1 MAKMK
6 GAQILIECLKREKV
20 DVLFGYPGG
29 ANLPIYDAL
38 YDSSLKHVLVR
49 HEQGAAHMADGYAR
63 ATGKVGVCLA
73 TSGPGATN
81 LVTGIATAFMD
92 SIPMVAITGQVR
104 TYLIGNDAFQ
114 EADVCGITRPIT
126 KHNFLVKDPTQ
137 LARTIREAFYIA
149 GTGKPGPV
157 LVDIPVDISQAEVEF
172 VWPEKVELRGY
183 KPHRFYDGHP
193 VQLGKALDL
202 ILSAKRPVIYV
213 GGGAVMSNAT
223 AEVREFATLTGAP
236 VTTTCMALGIFPES
250 DPQSLRMLGMH
261 GAASTNYAVQY
272 CDLLINVG
280 ARFDDRVTGTVATFS
295 PKSKKIHIDI
305 DPASINKSIVVDV
318 PIIGDV
324 KRVLTELNK
333 ALEQEKK
340 RPDLSEWWDQIREWQ
355 KKHPLTYQPSRDG
368 AKLKPQYVLEVLSDL
383 TQGKCLM
390 TTDVGQHQMWACQFY
405 RWNQPRTYITSGGLG
420 TMGYGLPAAIGAQ
433 FGRPDERVIC
443 LSGDGSFVMNIQ
455 ELATAVDHKLPIKTI
470 ILNNANLG
478 MVRQWQEMFY
488 KRRFSYSGI
497 RPPDFAKVAEGFGAR
512 GVRITKAEEVRPT
525 LEKILK
531 DDDCWV
537 VDAICDEDEKVFPI
551 IPPGKAIDEMI
562 MDMA

>member
-6 GAQILIECLKREKV
+6 GAQILVECLKREGV
-20 DVLFGYPGG
+20 EYVFGYPGG

-38 YDSSLKHVLVR
+38 YDSDLKHILVR

-63 ATGKVGVCLA
+63 ATGKVGVCMA

-92 SIPMVAITGQVR
+92 SIPIVCITGQVR

-126 KHNFLVKDPTQ
+126 KHNYLVKDVHQ

-149 GTGKPGPV
+149 ATGKPGPV
-157 LVDIPVDISQAEVEF
+157 LVDVPVDISQAEIEF
-172 VWPEKVELRGY
+172 VWPEKIDIRGY
-183 KPHRFYDGHP
+183 KPKRFEEGHKG
-193 VQLGKALDL
+193 QIDKAAKL
-202 ILSAKRPVIYV
+202 IVEAKKPVIYV
-213 GGGAVMSNAT
+213 GGGAVMSGAIN
-223 AEVREFATLTGAP
+223 EVRELVDLVNAP
-236 VTTTCMALGIFPES
+236 VTTTCMALGIYPE
-250 DPQSLRMLGMH
+250 DKPNSLRMLGMH

-272 CDLLINVG
+272 CDLLVNVG
-280 ARFDDRVTGTVATFS
+280 ARFDDRVTGKVETFS
-295 PKSKKIHIDI
+295 PNSKKIHIDI
-305 DPASINKSIVVDV
+305 DPASIGKSVQVDV
-318 PIIGDV
+318 PIVGDV
-324 KRVLTELNK
+324 KKVLKELIQEIK
-333 ALEQEKK
+333 ALNRK
-340 RPDLSEWWDQIREWQ
+340 PDYNGWWDQIREWQ
-355 KKHPLTYQPSRDG
+355 KKHPLTYTMRKGD
-368 AKLKPQYVLEVLSDL
+368 KLKPQYVLEVLSDL
-383 TQGKCLM
+383 TKGDCLM

-405 RWNQPRTYITSGGLG
+405 RWTRPRTYITSGGLG

-433 FGRPDERVIC
+433 FGHPKERVIC

-470 ILNNANLG
+470 IINNAYLG

-488 KRRFSYSGI
+488 KKRFSYSGI

-512 GVRITKAEEVRPT
+512 GVTITKAEEVRPT

-531 DDDCWV
+531 DDECWV
-537 VDAICDEDEKVFPI
+537 VDCICDEEEKVFPI

-562 MDMA
+562 LDMA

>member
-6 GAQILIECLKREKV
+6 GAEILVECLKREGV

-38 YDSSLKHVLVR
+38 YDSGLKHILVR

-104 TYLIGNDAFQ
+104 SFLIGNDAFQ

-126 KHNFLVKDPTQ
+126 KHNTLVKNVND
-137 LARTIREAFYIA
+137 LARVIREAFYIA

-157 LVDIPVDISQAEVEF
+157 LVDIPVDISQAETEF
-172 VWPEKVELRGY
+172 IWPEKVEIRGY
-183 KPHRFYDGHP
+183 KPQRFMEGHRGQID
-193 VQLGKALDL
+193 KAAHMLLD
-202 ILSAKRPVIYV
+202 AKKPVIYV
-213 GGGAVMSNAT
+213 GGGAVMSQA
-223 AEVREFATLTGAP
+223 ADEIRELVDLLGAP
-236 VTTTCMALGIFPES
+236 VTTTCMALGIYPE
-250 DPQSLRMLGMH
+250 DKPNSLRMLGMH

-272 CDLLINVG
+272 CDLLVNIG
-280 ARFDDRVTGTVATFS
+280 ARFDDRVTGKVETFS

-305 DPASINKSIVVDV
+305 DPASIGKSVAVDV
-318 PIIGDV
+318 PIVGDV
-324 KRVLTELNK
+324 KRVVKELIK
-333 ALEQEKK
+333 EIKVLGKK
-340 RPDLSEWWDQIREWQ
+340 PDYAEWWEQIREWQ
-355 KKHPLTYQPSRDG
+355 KKHPLTYQMKKGD
-368 AKLKPQYVLEVLSDL
+368 KLKPQYVLEVLSDL
-383 TQGKCLM
+383 TKGDMLM

-405 RWNQPRTYITSGGLG
+405 RWTRPRTYITSGGLG

-433 FGRPDERVIC
+433 FGKPKERVIC

-470 ILNNANLG
+470 ILNNSYLG

-488 KRRFSYSGI
+488 KKRFSYSGI
-497 RPPDFAKVAEGFGAR
+497 RPPDFAKVAEGFGAK
-512 GVRITKAEEVRPT
+512 GITITKPEEVKPT
-525 LEKILK
+525 LERILNDK
-531 DDDCWV
+531 ECWV
-537 VDAICDEDEKVFPI
+537 VDCICDEEEKVFPI

>member
-1 MAKMK
+1 MK
-6 GAQILIECLKREKV
+6 GAQILVECLKREGV

-38 YDSSLKHVLVR
+38 YDAPLKHILVR

-81 LVTGIATAFMD
+81 LVTGIATANMD

-114 EADVCGITRPIT
+114 EADICGITRPIT
-126 KHNFLVKDPTQ
+126 KHNFLVKDVHE

-157 LVDIPVDISQAEVEF
+157 LVDIPVDISQAEIEF
-172 VWPEKVELRGY
+172 VWPEKLELRGY
-183 KPHRFYDGHP
+183 KPQRFYDGHP
-193 VQLGKALDL
+193 LQLDKALEL
-202 ILSAKRPVIYV
+202 IHDAQRPVIYV
-213 GGGAVMSNAT
+213 GGGAVMSQAWD
-223 AEVREFATLTGAP
+223 EVREFVKLTGFP
-236 VTTTCMALGIFPES
+236 VTTTCMALGIYPES

-272 CDLLINVG
+272 CDLLINIG

-305 DPASINKSIVVDV
+305 DPASINKSVKVDV

-333 ALEQEKK
+333 ALRAEKK
-340 RPDLSEWWDQIREWQ
+340 KSSIDDWWTQIREWQ
-355 KKHPLTYQPSRDG
+355 QKHPLTYQPQNG
-368 AKLKPQYVLEVLSDL
+368 AGKLKPQHVLEVLSEL
-383 TQGKCLM
+383 TKGDCLM

-405 RWNQPRTYITSGGLG
+405 RWNRPRTYITSGGLG

-433 FGRPDERVIC
+433 FGCPNERVIC

-455 ELATAVDHKLPIKTI
+455 ELATAVDHKLPIKSI
-470 ILNNANLG
+470 IINNAYLG
-478 MVRQWQEMFY
+478 MVRQWQELFY

-512 GVRITKAEEVRPT
+512 GVQISKAEEVRPT
-525 LEKILK
+525 LERILK
-531 DDDCWV
+531 DDECWV
-537 VDAICDEDEKVFPI
+537 VDCICDEEEKVFPI

-562 MDMA
+562 LDMA

>member
-6 GAQILIECLKREKV
+6 GAEILVECLKREGV

-38 YDSSLKHVLVR
+38 YDSGLKHILVR

-92 SIPMVAITGQVR
+92 SIPMVVLTGQVR
-104 TYLIGNDAFQ
+104 SYLIGNDAFQ

-126 KHNFLVKDPTQ
+126 KHNTLVKNVND
-137 LARTIREAFYIA
+137 LARVVREAFYIA

-157 LVDIPVDISQAEVEF
+157 LVDIPVDIAQAETEF
-172 VWPEKVELRGY
+172 VWPEKIEIRGY
-183 KPHRFYDGHP
+183 KPQRFMEGHKG
-193 VQLGKALDL
+193 QIDKAAHMLLD
-202 ILSAKRPVIYV
+202 AKKPVIYV
-213 GGGAVMSNAT
+213 GGGAVMSQA
-223 AEVREFATLTGAP
+223 ADEIRELVDLVGAP
-236 VTTTCMALGIFPES
+236 VTTTCMALGIYPE
-250 DPQSLRMLGMH
+250 DKPNSLRMLGMH

-272 CDLLINVG
+272 CDLLVNIG
-280 ARFDDRVTGTVATFS
+280 ARFDDRVTGKVETFS

-305 DPASINKSIVVDV
+305 DPASIGKSVAVDV
-318 PIIGDV
+318 PIVGDV
-324 KRVLTELNK
+324 KRVLKELIKEIKGLNK
-333 ALEQEKK
+333 K
-340 RPDLSEWWDQIREWQ
+340 PDYAEWWEQIHEWQ
-355 KKHPLTYQPSRDG
+355 KKHPLTYQMKKGD
-368 AKLKPQYVLEVLSDL
+368 KLKPQYVLEVLSDL
-383 TQGKCLM
+383 TKGDMLM

-405 RWNQPRTYITSGGLG
+405 RWTRPRTYITSGGLG

-433 FGRPDERVIC
+433 FGRPKERVIC

-455 ELATAVDHKLPIKTI
+455 ELATAVDHKLPIKAI
-470 ILNNANLG
+470 ILNNGYLG

-488 KRRFSYSGI
+488 KKRFSYSGI
-497 RPPDFAKVAEGFGAR
+497 RAPDFAKVAEGFGAK
-512 GVRITKAEEVRPT
+512 GITITKPEEVRPT
-525 LEKILK
+525 LERILSDK
-531 DDDCWV
+531 ECWV
-537 VDAICDEDEKVFPI
+537 VDCICDEEEKVFPI

>member
-1 MAKMK
+1 MAKMMK
-6 GAQILIECLKREKV
+6 GAEILVECLKREGV

-38 YDSSLKHVLVR
+38 YDSGLKHILVR

-92 SIPMVAITGQVR
+92 SIPMVVLTGQVR
-104 TYLIGNDAFQ
+104 SYLIGNDAFQ

-126 KHNFLVKDPTQ
+126 KHNTLVKNVND
-137 LARTIREAFYIA
+137 LARVIREAFYIA

-157 LVDIPVDISQAEVEF
+157 LVDIPVDIAQAETEF
-172 VWPEKVELRGY
+172 VWPEKVEIRGY
-183 KPHRFYDGHP
+183 KPQRFMEGHKG
-193 VQLGKALDL
+193 QIDKAAHMLLD
-202 ILSAKRPVIYV
+202 AKKPVIYV
-213 GGGAVMSNAT
+213 GGGAVMSQA
-223 AEVREFATLTGAP
+223 ADEIRELVDLVGAP
-236 VTTTCMALGIFPES
+236 VTTTCMALGIYPE
-250 DPQSLRMLGMH
+250 DKPNSLRMLGMH

-272 CDLLINVG
+272 CDLLVNIG
-280 ARFDDRVTGTVATFS
+280 ARFDDRVTGKVETFS

-305 DPASINKSIVVDV
+305 DPASIGKSVAVDV
-318 PIIGDV
+318 PIVGDV
-324 KRVLTELNK
+324 KRVVQELIREIK
-333 ALEQEKK
+333 TLGKK
-340 RPDLSEWWDQIREWQ
+340 TDYAEWWDQIREWQ
-355 KKHPLTYQPSRDG
+355 KKHPLTYQMKKGD
-368 AKLKPQYVLEVLSDL
+368 KLKPQYVLEVLSDL
-383 TQGKCLM
+383 TKGDCLM

-405 RWNQPRTYITSGGLG
+405 RWTRPRTYITSGGLG

-433 FGRPDERVIC
+433 FGRPKERVIC

-455 ELATAVDHKLPIKTI
+455 ELATAVDHKLPIKAI
-470 ILNNANLG
+470 ILNNGYLG

-488 KRRFSYSGI
+488 KKRFSYSCI
-497 RPPDFAKVAEGFGAR
+497 RPPDFAKVAEGFGAK
-512 GVRITKAEEVRPT
+512 GITITKPEEVKPT
-525 LEKILK
+525 LERILSDK
-531 DDDCWV
+531 ECWV
-537 VDAICDEDEKVFPI
+537 VDCICDEEEKVFPI

>member
-6 GAQILIECLKREKV
+6 GAQILTECLKREGV

-38 YDSSLKHVLVR
+38 YDSPIKHVLVR

-92 SIPMVAITGQVR
+92 SIPMVVITGQVR

-126 KHNFLVKDPTQ
+126 KHNFLVKDAAQ

-157 LVDIPVDISQAEVEF
+157 LVDIPVDVSQAEVDF

-193 VQLGKALDL
+193 IQVDKALAL
-202 ILSAKRPVIYV
+202 ILGAKRPVIYV

-223 AEVREFATLTGAP
+223 AEVREFAKLTGAP
-236 VTTTCMALGIFPES
+236 VTTTCMALGIYPES

-305 DPASINKSIVVDV
+305 DPASINKSIMVDV

-324 KRVLTELNK
+324 KRVLAVLNTALK
-333 ALEQEKK
+333 AEKK
-340 RPDLSEWWDQIREWQ
+340 RPDLSDWWDQIHEWQ
-355 KKHPLTYQPSRDG
+355 KKHPLTYQPSKPG
-368 AKLKPQYVLEVLSDL
+368 GKLKPQYVLEVLSEL
-383 TQGKCLM
+383 TKGKCLM

-470 ILNNANLG
+470 ILNNGNLG

-488 KRRFSYSGI
+488 KRRFSHSGI
-497 RPPDFAKVAEGFGAR
+497 RPPDFAMVAQGFGAR
-512 GVRITKAEEVRPT
+512 GVRITKPEEVRPT

>member
-1 MAKMK
+1 MKMK
-6 GAQILIECLKREKV
+6 GAQILIECLKREGV
-20 DVLFGYPGG
+20 DVIFGYPGG

-38 YDSSLKHVLVR
+38 YDAPLKHILVR

-63 ATGKVGVCLA
+63 ATGRVGVCLA

-81 LVTGIATAFMD
+81 LVTGLATAFMD
-92 SIPMVAITGQVR
+92 SIPVVAITGQVR
-104 TYLIGNDAFQ
+104 SYLIGNDAFQ

-126 KHNFLVKDPTQ
+126 KHNFLVKDVNL
-137 LARTIREAFYIA
+137 LAQTIREAFYIA

-157 LVDIPVDISQAEVEF
+157 LVDIPVDISQAEIEF
-172 VWPEKVELRGY
+172 VWPEKVEIRGY
-183 KPHRFYDGHP
+183 KPERFMEGHRGQID
-193 VQLGKALDL
+193 KA
-202 ILSAKRPVIYV
+202 AKLMVEAKKPVIYV
-213 GGGAVMSNAT
+213 GGGAIMSQAT
-223 AEVREFATLTGAP
+223 EEVRELVDLIGAP
-236 VTTTCMALGIFPES
+236 ITTTCMALGIYPE
-250 DPQSLRMLGMH
+250 DKPCSLRMLGMH

-272 CDLLINVG
+272 SDLLVNIG
-280 ARFDDRVTGTVATFS
+280 ARFDDRVTGKVETFS

-305 DPASINKSIVVDV
+305 DPASIGKSVQVDV
-318 PIIGDV
+318 PIVGDV
-324 KRVLTELNK
+324 KRVLKELIKEIK
-333 ALEQEKK
+333 ALKK
-340 RPDLSEWWDQIREWQ
+340 KPDYKEWWDQIHEWQ
-355 KKHPLTYQPSRDG
+355 KKHPLSYSKNG

-383 TQGKCLM
+383 TKGEILM

-405 RWNQPRTYITSGGLG
+405 RWTRPRTYITSGGLG

-433 FGRPDERVIC
+433 FGRPKERVIC

-470 ILNNANLG
+470 ILNNFYLG

-488 KRRFSYSGI
+488 KKRFSYSAI

-512 GVRITKAEEVRPT
+512 GVTIRKAEEVRPT

-531 DDDCWV
+531 DKECWV
-537 VDAICDEDEKVFPI
+537 VDCLCDEEEKVFPI

>member
-6 GAQILIECLKREKV
+6 GAEILVECLKREGV

-38 YDSSLKHVLVR
+38 YDSGLKHILVR

-104 TYLIGNDAFQ
+104 SYLIGNDAFQ

-126 KHNFLVKDPTQ
+126 KHNTLVKNVND
-137 LARTIREAFYIA
+137 LARVIREAFYIA

-157 LVDIPVDISQAEVEF
+157 LVDIPVDVSQAETEF
-172 VWPEKVELRGY
+172 LWPEKVEIRGY
-183 KPHRFYDGHP
+183 KPQRFMEGHKG
-193 VQLGKALDL
+193 QIDKAARMLVE
-202 ILSAKRPVIYV
+202 AKKPVIYV
-213 GGGAVMSNAT
+213 GGGAVMSQA
-223 AEVREFATLTGAP
+223 ADEIRELVDLIGAP
-236 VTTTCMALGIFPES
+236 VTTTCMALGVYPE
-250 DPQSLRMLGMH
+250 DKPNSLRMLGMH

-272 CDLLINVG
+272 CDLLVNIG
-280 ARFDDRVTGTVATFS
+280 ARFDDRVTGKVETFS

-305 DPASINKSIVVDV
+305 DPASIGKSVAVDV
-318 PIIGDV
+318 PIVGDV
-324 KRVLTELNK
+324 KRVVKELIKEVK
-333 ALEQEKK
+333 ATAKK
-340 RPDLSEWWDQIREWQ
+340 PDYAEWWDQIHEWQ
-355 KKHPLTYQPSRDG
+355 KKHPLTYQMKKGD
-368 AKLKPQYVLEVLSDL
+368 KLKPQYVLEVLSEL
-383 TQGKCLM
+383 TKGDCLM

-405 RWNQPRTYITSGGLG
+405 RWTRPRTYITSGGLG

-433 FGRPDERVIC
+433 FGKPKERVIC

-470 ILNNANLG
+470 ILNNGYLG

-488 KRRFSYSGI
+488 KKRFSYSGI
-497 RPPDFAKVAEGFGAR
+497 RAPDFAKVAEGFGAK
-512 GVRITKAEEVRPT
+512 GATISKPEEVRPT
-525 LEKILK
+525 LEKILNDK
-531 DDDCWV
+531 ECWV
-537 VDAICDEDEKVFPI
+537 VDCICDEEEKVFPI

>member
-6 GAQILIECLKREKV
+6 GAQILVECLNREGV
-20 DVLFGYPGG
+20 EIIFGYPGG

-38 YDSSLKHVLVR
+38 YDAPLKHVLVR

-81 LVTGIATAFMD
+81 LVTGIATAYMD

-104 TYLIGNDAFQ
+104 SYLIGNDAFQ

-126 KHNFLVKDPTQ
+126 KHNFLVKDPKQ
-137 LARTIREAFYIA
+137 LARTIREAFFIA

-157 LVDIPVDISQAEVEF
+157 LVDIPVDVSQAELEF
-172 VWPEKVELRGY
+172 VWPEKFDLRGY
-183 KPHRFYDGHP
+183 KPQRFVDGNP
-193 VQLGKALDL
+193 VQLEKALDL

-213 GGGAVMSNAT
+213 GGGAVMSNAYE
-223 AEVREFATLTGAP
+223 EVREFAKLTGAP
-236 VTTTCMALGIFPES
+236 ITTTCMALGVFPER

-305 DPASINKSIVVDV
+305 DPANINKSVKVDLPIV
-318 PIIGDV
+318 GDV
-324 KRVLTELNK
+324 KRVLKELNK
-333 ALEQEKK
+333 ALAAEKR

-355 KKHPLTYQPSRDG
+355 KKYPLTYQQNGS
-368 AKLKPQYVLEVLSDL
+368 KLKPQYVLEVLSDL
-383 TQGKCLM
+383 TKGECLM

-433 FGRPDERVIC
+433 FGRPKDLVVC

-455 ELATAVDHKLPIKTI
+455 ELATAVDHKLPIKTV
-470 ILNNANLG
+470 ILNNGYLG

-497 RPPDFAKVAEGFGAR
+497 RAPDFAKVAEGFGAR
-512 GVRITKAEEVRPT
+512 GVKITKPEEVRPA
-525 LEKILK
+525 LERALSDKE
-531 DDDCWV
+531 CWV
-537 VDAICDEDEKVFPI
+537 IDAICDEEEKVFPI

>member
-6 GAQILIECLKREKV
+6 GAEILVECLKREGV

-38 YDSSLKHVLVR
+38 YDSALKHILVR

-92 SIPMVAITGQVR
+92 SIPMVVLTGQVR
-104 TYLIGNDAFQ
+104 SYLIGNDAFQ

-126 KHNFLVKDPTQ
+126 KHNTLVKNVND
-137 LARTIREAFYIA
+137 LARVIREAFYIA

-157 LVDIPVDISQAEVEF
+157 LVDIPVDVSQAETEF
-172 VWPEKVELRGY
+172 VWPEKVEIRGY
-183 KPHRFYDGHP
+183 KPQRFMEGHKG
-193 VQLGKALDL
+193 QIDKAAHMLLD
-202 ILSAKRPVIYV
+202 AKKPVIYV
-213 GGGAVMSNAT
+213 GGGAVMSQA
-223 AEVREFATLTGAP
+223 ADEIRELVDLVGAP
-236 VTTTCMALGIFPES
+236 VTTTCMALGIYPE
-250 DPQSLRMLGMH
+250 DKPNSLRMLGMH

-272 CDLLINVG
+272 CDLLVNIG
-280 ARFDDRVTGTVATFS
+280 ARFDDRVTGKVETFS

-305 DPASINKSIVVDV
+305 DPASIGKSVAVDV
-318 PIIGDV
+318 PIVGDV
-324 KRVLTELNK
+324 KRVLKELIKEVK
-333 ALEQEKK
+333 ASAKK
-340 RPDLSEWWDQIREWQ
+340 PDYGEWWEQIHEWQ
-355 KKHPLTYQPSRDG
+355 KKHPLTYQMKKGD
-368 AKLKPQYVLEVLSDL
+368 KLKPQYVLEVLSDL
-383 TQGKCLM
+383 TKGEMLM

-405 RWNQPRTYITSGGLG
+405 RWTRPRTYITSGGLG

-433 FGRPDERVIC
+433 FGKPKERVIC

-455 ELATAVDHKLPIKTI
+455 ELATAVDHKLPIKSI
-470 ILNNANLG
+470 ILNNGYLG

-488 KRRFSYSGI
+488 KKRFSYSGI
-497 RPPDFAKVAEGFGAR
+497 RAPDFAKVAEGFGAK
-512 GVRITKAEEVRPT
+512 GITITKPEEVKPT
-525 LEKILK
+525 LERILADK
-531 DDDCWV
+531 ECWV
-537 VDAICDEDEKVFPI
+537 VDCLCDEEEKVFPI

>member
-6 GAQILIECLKREKV
+6 GAQILVECLKREGV

-38 YDSSLKHVLVR
+38 YDSDLKHILVR

-104 TYLIGNDAFQ
+104 SYLIGNDAFQ

-126 KHNFLVKDPTQ
+126 KHNYLVKNVND
-137 LARTIREAFYIA
+137 LARTIREAFHIA

-157 LVDIPVDISQAEVEF
+157 LVDIPVDISQAEIDF
-172 VWPEKVELRGY
+172 VWPEKVDIRGY
-183 KPHRFYDGHP
+183 KPQRFVEGHK
-193 VQLGKALDL
+193 VQIDKA
-202 ILSAKRPVIYV
+202 AKMLVETKKPVIYV
-213 GGGAVMSNAT
+213 GGGAVMSDA
-223 AEVREFATLTGAP
+223 ADEIRELVDLVGAP
-236 VTTTCMALGIFPES
+236 VTTTCMALGIYPE
-250 DPQSLRMLGMH
+250 DKPLSLRMLGMH

-272 CDLLINVG
+272 CDVLVNIG
-280 ARFDDRVTGTVATFS
+280 ARFDDRVTGKVETFS
-295 PKSKKIHIDI
+295 PSSKKIHIDI
-305 DPASINKSIVVDV
+305 DPASIGKSVSVDV
-318 PIIGDV
+318 PIVGDV
-324 KRVLTELNK
+324 KRVVKELIREIK
-333 ALEQEKK
+333 ALGKK
-340 RPDLSEWWDQIREWQ
+340 PDYSEWWDQIHQWQ
-355 KKHPLTYQPSRDG
+355 KKHPLTYTQEKG
-368 AKLKPQYVLEVLSDL
+368 GKLKPQYVLEVLSDL
-383 TQGKCLM
+383 TKGDCIM

-405 RWNQPRTYITSGGLG
+405 RWTQPRTYITSGGLG

-433 FGRPDERVIC
+433 FGKPNERVIC

-455 ELATAVDHKLPIKTI
+455 ELATAVAHKLPIKTI
-470 ILNNANLG
+470 ILNNFYLG

-488 KRRFSYSGI
+488 KKRFSHSAI
-497 RPPDFAKVAEGFGAR
+497 RPPDFAKVAEGFGAK
-512 GVRITKAEEVRPT
+512 GATISKPEEVRPV

-531 DDDCWV
+531 DKETWV
-537 VDAICDEDEKVFPI
+537 VDCLCDEEEKVFPI

-562 MDMA
+562 LDMA

>member
-1 MAKMK
+1 MK
-6 GAQILIECLKREKV
+6 GAQILVECLKREGA
-20 DVLFGYPGG
+20 DVIFGYPGG

-38 YDSSLKHVLVR
+38 YDAPIKHVLVR
-49 HEQGAAHMADGYAR
+49 HEQGAVHMADGYAR

-81 LVTGIATAFMD
+81 LVTGIATAYMD
-92 SIPMVAITGQVR
+92 SIPIVAITGQVR

-114 EADVCGITRPIT
+114 EADICGITRPIT
-126 KHNFLVKDPTQ
+126 KHNTLVKDPKA

-149 GTGKPGPV
+149 GTGRPGPV
-157 LVDIPVDISQAEVEF
+157 LVDIPVDISQAEIEF
-172 VWPEKVELRGY
+172 EWPEKIEMRGY
-183 KPHRFYDGHP
+183 KPERFVQGHP
-193 VQLGKALDL
+193 VQLDKALQM
-202 ILSAKRPVIYV
+202 IHEAKRPVIYV
-213 GGGAVMSNAT
+213 GGGAVLSA
-223 AEVREFATLTGAP
+223 AWDEVRAFVKLTGFP
-236 VTTTCMALGIFPES
+236 VTTTCMALGIYPES

-272 CDLLINVG
+272 CDLLINIG

-305 DPASINKSIVVDV
+305 DPANINKSVKVDLPIV
-318 PIIGDV
+318 GDV
-324 KRVLTELNK
+324 KHVLTELNK
-333 ALEQEKK
+333 ALKQEKEK
-340 RPDLSEWWDQIREWQ
+340 PAINDWWEQIREWQ
-355 KKHPLTYQPSRDG
+355 QKHPLTYQQNG
-368 AKLKPQYVLEVLSDL
+368 KKLKPQYVLEVLSEL
-383 TQGKCLM
+383 TRGECLM

-405 RWNQPRTYITSGGLG
+405 KWNRPRTYITSGGLG

-433 FGRPDERVIC
+433 LGQPKELVVC

-455 ELATAVDHKLPIKTI
+455 ELATAVDHKLPIKTVI
-470 ILNNANLG
+470 INNGYLG

-488 KRRFSYSGI
+488 NRRFSYSGI

-512 GVRITKAEEVRPT
+512 GVTIRTPEEVRPT

-531 DDDCWV
+531 DDQCWV
-537 VDAICDEDEKVFPI
+537 VDAICDEEEKVFPI

-562 MDMA
+562 LDMA

>member
-6 GAQILIECLKREKV
+6 GAQILVECLKREGV
-20 DVLFGYPGG
+20 DIVFGYPGG

-38 YDSSLKHVLVR
+38 YDSDLKHILVR

-92 SIPMVAITGQVR
+92 SIPIVCITGQVR

-126 KHNFLVKDPTQ
+126 KHNFLVKNVND
-137 LARTIREAFYIA
+137 LARTIREAFHIA

-157 LVDIPVDISQAEVEF
+157 LVDIPVDVSQAEIEF
-172 VWPEKVELRGY
+172 VWPEKVEIRGY
-183 KPHRFYDGHP
+183 KPQRFVEGHKG
-193 VQLGKALDL
+193 QIDKAAQMLVE
-202 ILSAKRPVIYV
+202 AKKPVIYV
-213 GGGAVMSNAT
+213 GGGAVMSDA
-223 AEVREFATLTGAP
+223 AGEVRELVDLVGAP
-236 VTTTCMALGIFPES
+236 VTTTCMALGLYPE
-250 DPQSLRMLGMH
+250 DKPYSLRMLGMH

-272 CDLLINVG
+272 CDLLVNIG
-280 ARFDDRVTGTVATFS
+280 ARFDDRVTGKVETFS
-295 PKSKKIHIDI
+295 PSSKKIHIDI
-305 DPASINKSIVVDV
+305 DPASIGKSVPVDV
-318 PIIGDV
+318 PIVGDV
-324 KRVLTELNK
+324 KRVLKELIKEIKALNK
-333 ALEQEKK
+333 K
-340 RPDLSEWWDQIREWQ
+340 PDYGGWWAQIREWQ
-355 KKHPLTYQPSRDG
+355 KKHPLSYTQEKG
-368 AKLKPQYVLEVLSDL
+368 GKLKPQYVLEVLSDL
-383 TQGKCLM
+383 TQGDCVM

-405 RWNQPRTYITSGGLG
+405 RWTKPRTYITSGGLG

-433 FGRPDERVIC
+433 FGRPKERVIC

-455 ELATAVDHKLPIKTI
+455 ELATAVDHKLPIKAI
-470 ILNNANLG
+470 ILNNFNLG

-488 KRRFSYSGI
+488 KRRFSHSAI

-512 GVRITKAEEVRPT
+512 GVTIAKAEEVRPA
-525 LEKILK
+525 LEKVLA
-531 DDDCWV
+531 DEECWV
-537 VDAICDEDEKVFPI
+537 VDCLCDEDEKVFPI

-562 MDMA
+562 LDMA

>member
-1 MAKMK
+1 MKMK
-6 GAQILIECLKREKV
+6 GAEILVECLKKEGV

-38 YDSSLKHVLVR
+38 YDSGLKHILVR

-104 TYLIGNDAFQ
+104 SYLIGNDAFQ

-126 KHNFLVKDPTQ
+126 KHNTLVKDVND
-137 LARTIREAFYIA
+137 LARVIREAFYIA

-157 LVDIPVDISQAEVEF
+157 LVDIPVDISQAETEF
-172 VWPEKVELRGY
+172 LWPEKVEIRGY
-183 KPHRFYDGHP
+183 KPQRFMEGHKG
-193 VQLGKALDL
+193 QIDKAARMLLD
-202 ILSAKRPVIYV
+202 AKKPVIYV
-213 GGGAVMSNAT
+213 GGGAVMSQA
-223 AEVREFATLTGAP
+223 ADEIRELVDLVGAP
-236 VTTTCMALGIFPES
+236 VTTTCMALGIYPE
-250 DPQSLRMLGMH
+250 DKPNSLRMLGMH

-272 CDLLINVG
+272 CDLLVNIG
-280 ARFDDRVTGTVATFS
+280 ARFDDRVTGKVETFS

-305 DPASINKSIVVDV
+305 DPASIGKSVAVDV
-318 PIIGDV
+318 PIVGDV
-324 KRVLTELNK
+324 KRVVKELIKEIK
-333 ALEQEKK
+333 ATAKK
-340 RPDLSEWWDQIREWQ
+340 PDYAEWWGQIWEWQ
-355 KKHPLTYQPSRDG
+355 KKHPLTYQMKKGD
-368 AKLKPQYVLEVLSDL
+368 KLKPQYVLEVLSDL
-383 TQGKCLM
+383 TKGDCLM

-405 RWNQPRTYITSGGLG
+405 RWTRPRTYITSGGLG

-433 FGRPDERVIC
+433 FGRPKERVIC

-470 ILNNANLG
+470 IINNAYLG

-488 KRRFSYSGI
+488 KKRFSYSGI
-497 RPPDFAKVAEGFGAR
+497 RAPDFAKVAEGFGAK
-512 GVRITKAEEVRPT
+512 GATITKPEEVKPT
-525 LEKILK
+525 LERILSDK
-531 DDDCWV
+531 ECWV
-537 VDAICDEDEKVFPI
+537 VDCICDEEEKVFPI

>member
-6 GAQILIECLKREKV
+6 GAQILVECLKKEGV
-20 DVLFGYPGG
+20 EVLFGYPGG

-38 YDSSLKHVLVR
+38 YDAPLKHILVR

-81 LVTGIATAFMD
+81 LVTGIATAYMD
-92 SIPMVAITGQVR
+92 SVPIVAITGQVR
-104 TYLIGNDAFQ
+104 SYLIGNDAFQ

-126 KHNFLVKDPTQ
+126 KHNTLVKDVND

-157 LVDIPVDISQAEVEF
+157 LVDIPVDVSQAEAEF
-172 VWPEKVELRGY
+172 LWPETVEIRGY
-183 KPHRFYDGHP
+183 KPQRFLEGHRGQID
-193 VQLGKALDL
+193 KAAKL
-202 ILSAKRPVIYV
+202 IVEAKRPVVYV
-213 GGGAVMSNAT
+213 GGGAIMSQAT
-223 AEVREFATLTGAP
+223 EEIRELIDLTGAP
-236 VTTTCMALGIFPES
+236 VTTTCMALGIYPE
-250 DPQSLRMLGMH
+250 DKPCSLRMLGMH

-272 CDLLINVG
+272 CDLLVNIG
-280 ARFDDRVTGTVATFS
+280 ARFDDRVTGKVETFS

-305 DPASINKSIVVDV
+305 DPASIGKSVQVDV
-318 PIIGDV
+318 PIVGDV
-324 KRVLTELNK
+324 KRVLRELIK
-333 ALEQEKK
+333 EIKK
-340 RPDLSEWWDQIREWQ
+340 LNRKPDYSEWWDQIHEWQ
-355 KKHPLTYQPSRDG
+355 KKHPLSYSMNGP
-368 AKLKPQYVLEVLSDL
+368 KLKPQYVLEVLSDL
-383 TQGKCLM
+383 TQGEVLM

-405 RWNQPRTYITSGGLG
+405 RWTRPRTYITSGGLG

-433 FGRPDERVIC
+433 FGRPKERVIC

-455 ELATAVDHKLPIKTI
+455 ELATAVDHKLPIKAI
-470 ILNNANLG
+470 IINNFYLG

-488 KRRFSYSGI
+488 KKRFSYSGI

-512 GVRITKAEEVRPT
+512 GVTVRKPEEVRPT
-525 LEKILK
+525 LEKVLSDK
-531 DDDCWV
+531 ECWV
-537 VDAICDEDEKVFPI
+537 VDCLCDEEEKVFPI

-562 MDMA
+562 LDMA

>member
-1 MAKMK
+1 MKMK
-6 GAQILIECLKREKV
+6 GAKILVECLRREGV
-20 DVLFGYPGG
+20 DILFGYPGG

-38 YDSSLKHVLVR
+38 YDAPLKHILVR

-92 SIPMVAITGQVR
+92 SIPIVAITGQVR

-126 KHNFLVKDPTQ
+126 KHNFLVKDPQ
-137 LARTIREAFYIA
+137 ALARTIREAFFIA

-157 LVDIPVDISQAEVEF
+157 LVDIPVDVSQAEIEF
-172 VWPEKVELRGY
+172 EWPQKIELRGY
-183 KPHRFYDGHP
+183 KPQRFYDGHP
-193 VQLGKALDL
+193 IQVEKAVAL
-202 ILSAKRPVIYV
+202 ILESKRPVIYV
-213 GGGAVMSNAT
+213 GGGAVMSNAWQ
-223 AEVREFATLTGAP
+223 EVREFAKLTGAP
-236 VTTTCMALGIFPES
+236 ITTTCMALGVFPES

-272 CDLLINVG
+272 CDLLINIG
-280 ARFDDRVTGTVATFS
+280 ARFDDRVTGTVSTFS

-305 DPASINKSIVVDV
+305 DPASINKSVKVDV

-333 ALEQEKK
+333 ALRAEPK
-340 RPDLSEWWDQIREWQ
+340 RPDLSEWWTQIHEWQ
-355 KKHPLTYQPSRDG
+355 RKHPLTYQQNG
-368 AKLKPQYVLEVLSDL
+368 KLKPQYVLEVLSDL
-383 TQGKCLM
+383 TRGECLM

-405 RWNQPRTYITSGGLG
+405 RWNKPRTYITSGGLG

-433 FGRPDERVIC
+433 FGRPDELVIC

-455 ELATAVDHKLPIKTI
+455 ELATAVDHKLPIKAI
-470 ILNNANLG
+470 IINNVYLG
-478 MVRQWQEMFY
+478 MVRQWQELFY
-488 KRRFSYSGI
+488 NRRFSYSAI

-512 GVRITKAEEVRPT
+512 GVTITKPEEVRPT
-525 LEKILK
+525 LERVLK
-531 DDDCWV
+531 DKECWV
-537 VDAICDEDEKVFPI
+537 VDALCDEEEKVFPI

-562 MDMA
+562 LDMA